1 MTMDSNLIYI
11 LIIIGLVLVA
21 GGLIV
26 TIDAGRRRQERD
38 VRALRETLA
47 ELAREEN
54 MSDAEAA
61 MRKMRGQ

>member
-1 MTMDSNLIYI
+1 MDSNLIYI

>member
-1 MTMDSNLIYI
+1 MMDSNLIYI
-11 LIIIGLVLVA
+11 LVIVGLVLIA

-26 TIDAGRRRQERD
+26 TINAGRRRQERD
-38 VRALRETLA
+38 VRALREMLA

-61 MRKMRGQ
+61 MRQMRGQ

>member
-1 MTMDSNLIYI
+1 MDSNLIYI
-11 LIIIGLVLVA
+11 LVIVGLVLIA

-26 TIDAGRRRQERD
+26 TINAGRRRQERD
-38 VRALRETLA
+38 VRALREMLA

-61 MRKMRGQ
+61 MRQMRGQ